1 MFTVIITVM
10 IMVIIMVIIT
20 VMIRLNHLSDDQ
32 IKPLSDAVKLGV

>member
-10 IMVIIMVIIT
+10 ITVIIT